1 MSIQSAVSVAL
12 SYRRETGT
20 IGTLAPNDA
29 TAKTVPYVSHSL
41 NLSKSAIASE
51 EIRPDYQMA
60 TMRHG
65 NRSVGGDLQL
75 QLQTGTYNELMA
87 SALRREFTG
96 VTALTGLS
104 VTAAVL
110 GSGGTHTRATGSW
123 ITDGLRVGMCVRFS
137 GYTSTGVPNNAR
149 NYTIVALTATVMTV
163 AEATVARTGDTT
175 VGLTVPG
182 RVTWM
187 PLTGHTQTSY
197 SMEEWKPD
205 VPRSHR
211 HLGLRVN
218 TMALGLPPNA
228 RATLAFGMLG
238 RDSAVSATRYFT
250 SAVVPA
256 AAPMQVGHQGVLV
269 VGGVAQGTVTAL
281 QINVTNS
288 MEVGAV
294 VGSALTPDVFHGPM
308 SVTGSFTVYEE
319 TGTLYDVFDQETEIG
334 LIARVTD
341 DPSAASGFIQICLP
355 RIKLAGGS
363 YSTSNQSRL
372 QSFEFTA
379 LLSPTTGGNEATTML
394 LQDSSL
400 P

>member
-1 MSIQSAVSVAL
+1 MPIQSAVSVAL

-29 TAKTVPYVSHSL
+29 TAKSVPYVSHSL

-65 NRSVGGDLQL
+65 NRAVGGDLQL

-87 SALRREFTG
+87 SALRRDFTA
-96 VTALTGLS
+96 VTALTSLT
-104 VTAAVL
+104 VTAAVVAPHFVR
-110 GSGGTHTRATGSW
+110 SAGSW
-123 ITDGLRVGMCVRFS
+123 ITDGLAVGMCVRFS
-137 GYTSTGVPNNAR
+137 GFTSTGVPNNAK
-149 NYTIVALTATVMTV
+149 NFTITALTATQMTV
-163 AEATVARTGDTT
+163 AEAVVARTGDTA

-182 RVTWM
+182 RVTFM
-187 PLTGHTQTSY
+187 PITGHTQTSY
-197 SMEEWKPD
+197 TVEEWNPD
-205 VPRSHR
+205 VPRSNR
-211 HLGLRVN
+211 FVGLRVN
-218 TMALGLPPNA
+218 TMAMDLPPNA
-228 RATLAFGMLG
+228 RATLTFGMIG
-238 RDSAVSATRYFT
+238 RDRQVNAARYFT

-256 AAPMQVGHQGVLV
+256 AAPMQVGHNGVLV
-269 VGGVAQGTVTAL
+269 VGGVVQGIVTAL

-294 VGSALTPDVFHGPM
+294 VGANLTPDVFHGPM
-308 SVTGSFTVYEE
+308 RVTGSVTVYFD
-319 TGTLYDVFDQETEIG
+319 TATIDDVFDQETEIS

-341 DPSAASGFIQICLP
+341 DLTAASGFVQICLP

-372 QSFEFTA
+372 QSFDFTA
-379 LLSPTTGGNEATTML
+379 LLSPTTGGNLATTML